1 MAGSPIPPVEFC
13 VPPISHTLSPSAAHS
28 TATGYSLAGRIG
40 ELARRHALD
49 GLDAGSSNRCFLPRW
64 LRTRQMTPPAR
75 SLLHR
80 VHKHAQSL
88 LIPGLSCAR
97 PLYLS
102 LFPPAMEH
110 SPGIPRARQRASS
123 SLSSLSSLPS
133 SPSSDPSQF
142 ISVISMDIGGPGPGA
157 VQVV

>member
-1 MAGSPIPPVEFC
+1 
-13 VPPISHTLSPSAAHS
+13 
-28 TATGYSLAGRIG
+28 
-40 ELARRHALD
+40 
-49 GLDAGSSNRCFLPRW
+49 
-64 LRTRQMTPPAR
+64 
-75 SLLHR
+75 
-80 VHKHAQSL
+80 
-88 LIPGLSCAR
+88 
-97 PLYLS
+97 
-102 LFPPAMEH
+102 MEH